1 MELPFQIK
9 KTLEEFKRE
18 LKKLYRDKFVKLVLY
33 GSYARG
39 EETEDSDVD
48 VAVILKGDIV
58 PFDEIDRMGD
68 VAYDL
73 CLKYNILLS
82 THPISE
88 EKYNS
93 YKNQFLSNLK
103 EEGIWL

>member
-1 MELPFQIK
+1 MELPFKIK
-9 KTLEEFKRE
+9 EALEEFKRE

-48 VAVILKGDIV
+48 VAVILKGDVV

-68 VAYDL
+68 IAYDI

-82 THPISE
+82 TRPISE
-88 EKYNS
+88 EIYNS
-93 YKNQFLSNLK
+93 YKNPFLSNLK
-103 EEGIWL
+103 EEGIWV

>member
-9 KTLEEFKRE
+9 KALEEFKRE
-18 LKKLYRDKFVKLVLY
+18 LKKLYKDKFVKLVLY

-48 VAVILKGDIV
+48 VAVILMGDVV

-68 VAYDL
+68 IAYNL

-82 THPISE
+82 AHPISE
-88 EKYNS
+88 EIYNS
-93 YKNQFLSNLK
+93 YKNPFLSNLK
-103 EEGIWL
+103 EEGIRV